1 MVIPVFIVVQVA
13 LWHAGLITVSK
24 GNAFHGDYATTPVLD
39 RCDIEATADSA
50 SILSTALR
58 MLRLTHPATSATAY
72 LDRINKEHPRASF
85 SGLGGT
91 GKEPMLIPVFIVVQV
106 SNKHAISSIRDDSLT
121 LMVLP
126 SPQFLLATV
135 SDCIA
140 VIRMLLIASGDVE
153 LNPGPSSDSESES
166 SSPSEMLK
174 IILKEQAKTNK
185 RLKELTTNLKQ
196 VESTVDS
203 IQKMVTSI
211 EKEMGKLQTFEQKL
225 AECEA
230 TCSNTSAQVSESLV
244 KVDDLKNRSRRN
256 NLIIYGIN
264 EEPEEDVKSLE
275 DKIKHEV
282 FKDVLEIEVTSVERI
297 HRIGK
302 YKNQHRLVIVRF
314 YDFAEKAKIL
324 SCCNKLKGTDIVISE
339 DFSKRMRDI
348 RAKLWHSAADER
360 ANGVKVS
367 RLYDKIKIDE
377 KIFAWDSVNNR
388 RIEVTS
394 STPAQKPST
403 KRKSA
408 E

>member
-1 MVIPVFIVVQVA
+1 
-13 LWHAGLITVSK
+13 
-24 GNAFHGDYATTPVLD
+24 
-39 RCDIEATADSA
+39 
-50 SILSTALR
+50 
-58 MLRLTHPATSATAY
+58 
-72 LDRINKEHPRASF
+72 
-85 SGLGGT
+85 
-91 GKEPMLIPVFIVVQV
+91 
-106 SNKHAISSIRDDSLT
+106 
-121 LMVLP
+121 
-126 SPQFLLATV
+126 
-135 SDCIA
+135 
-140 VIRMLLIASGDVE
+140 
-153 LNPGPSSDSESES
+153 
-166 SSPSEMLK
+166 MLK
-174 IILKEQAKTNK
+174 KILKEQAKTNK

-196 VESTVDS
+196 VDSTVGS
-203 IQKMVTSI
+203 IQKRVTSI

-230 TCSNTSAQVSESLV
+230 TCSNTSAQVSELLV
-244 KVDDLKNRSRRN
+244 KVDDLENRSRRN

-275 DKIKHEV
+275 DQIKHKL

-302 YKNQHRLVIVRF
+302 YKKNQHRPVIVRF

-324 SCCNKLKGTDIVISE
+324 SCCNKLKGTDIAISE
-339 DFSKRMRDI
+339 DFSKRMRDL

-377 KIFAWDSVNNR
+377 KIFAWDYVNNR

-394 STPAQKPST
+394 STSAQKPSM

-408 E
+408 K